1 MSEVCYQVDD
11 IFFGNLFNM
20 LFLRINNPEE
30 DLFIYLI
37 SPWIHDLSFTD
48 EYRETLISYS
58 FPFPNSEFQKLNNI
72 SSIFNFMKTKVDYPE
87 KFDLKIITSEYNSVS
102 INKSNP
108 RMNKREQIFL
118 NKILTCGGEIYLH
131 PDLHSKM
138 ILNPGKIMDGSANI
152 TFPGFFFH
160 TENVSLYNCCD
171 ENFKLKLKRAND
183 ILEEAIRYK
192 DLQQVKND
200 FSKFKLM

>member
-11 IFFGNLFNM
+11 IFFGNLFDM
-20 LFLRINNPEE
+20 LFLRINNPDEN
-30 DLFIYLI
+30 LFIYLI

-48 EYRETLISYS
+48 EYREILISYS

-118 NKILTCGGEIYLH
+118 KKILTCGGE
-131 PDLHSKM
+131 
-138 ILNPGKIMDGSANI
+138 
-152 TFPGFFFH
+152 
-160 TENVSLYNCCD
+160 V
-171 ENFKLKLKRAND
+171 
-183 ILEEAIRYK
+183 
-192 DLQQVKND
+192 
-200 FSKFKLM
+200 

>member
-11 IFFGNLFNM
+11 IFFGNLFDM
-20 LFLRINNPEE
+20 LFLRINNPDEN
-30 DLFIYLI
+30 LFIYLI

-48 EYRETLISYS
+48 EYREILISYS

-108 RMNKREQIFL
+108 RMNRREQIFL
-118 NKILTCGGEIYLH
+118 KKILTCGGEVYLH

-160 TENVSLYNCCD
+160 TENVSLYYCCD

-200 FSKFKLM
+200 FSKFKLK